1 MTFVLKD
8 IADHLAGSS
17 DIVDAVEN
25 RIFPEVIPQ
34 EIRDSQ
40 GNRTTVYP
48 CIVLQIV
55 NCQPEYA
62 LRGEAG
68 VHQTTVQVDVWTD
81 GDRGSYHANEVSEL
95 VRNRL
100 SGYRG
105 TFGSGCRG
113 TARLVRSNSLPI
125 EPVDASD
132 QFRRR
137 VSMDF
142 DLIHTA
148 ATPDLT

>member
-8 IADHLAGSS
+8 IADHLRGSTA
-17 DIVDAVEN
+17 IVDAVEN
-25 RIFPEVIPQ
+25 RIYPDVIPQ
-34 EIRDSQ
+34 EERNSG
-40 GNRTTVYP
+40 GNRMALFP

-55 NCQPEYA
+55 SGQPEYA

-81 GDRGSYHANEVSEL
+81 GDRGSYHANELSEL

-113 TARLVRSNSLPI
+113 TARLVRSNSLPV

-148 ATPDLT
+148 AVPDLT